1 MMTIFEKVV
10 DLQMDFIDMEKW
22 TERER
27 EEERRR
33 EKESEGTRGIKT
45 DREG

>member
-27 EEERRR
+27 EGKRKIENYP
-33 EKESEGTRGIKT
+33 SLEG
-45 DREG
+45 

>member
-1 MMTIFEKVV
+1 MTIFEKVV

-27 EEERRR
+27 EGERRR
-33 EKESEGTRGIKT
+33 A
-45 DREG
+45 REREE

>member
-27 EEERRR
+27 EVERGIA
-33 EKESEGTRGIKT
+33 KESEGKRKIEK
-45 DREG
+45 D